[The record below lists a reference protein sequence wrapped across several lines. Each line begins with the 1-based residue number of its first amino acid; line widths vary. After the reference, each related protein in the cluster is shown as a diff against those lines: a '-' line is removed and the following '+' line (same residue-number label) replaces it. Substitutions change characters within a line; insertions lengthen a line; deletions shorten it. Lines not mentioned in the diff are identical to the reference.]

1 MEEKVAIYLSLVFSF
16 LIWMIEIVRDRRRG
30 GDVQHI
36 PSTQPRT
43 VQLAL
48 FMSVDLLDI
57 LRYILSF
64 MSCHIVYRDRY
75 HHIDRC
81 PFHPYLSK

>member
-1 MEEKVAIYLSLVFSF
+1 MPIIYAGVCLRSLIYKCGV
-16 LIWMIEIVRDRRRG
+16 LNRQYIQNG
-30 GDVQHI
+30 
-36 PSTQPRT
+36 T

-81 PFHPYLSK
+81 PFHPHLSK